1 MYKMNYLLPVQVGA
15 IDMAFPRLNN
25 ISFWCALLWILIGY
39 LGVCCGLASLVE
51 LASLSYQYKCIKIL
65 ITSNLGNP
73 TSLPNSE
80 IDRGP
85 EHASKVKAGPKVY
98 YPLQGKFDMMNPI
111 CTSGVHENS
120 LEQIFVQI
128 LKLINSGQRFIKEVF
143 RTQTQQEN
151 LSTSSKSNTNYQES
165 TTRLPKGI
173 NSYGD
178 GVSILGNRRM
188 AQPITK
194 VGQAKRSLSTKAAH
208 NQKTKGKT
216 IGISEYESG
225 QELLKKLKVNK
236 IGKFTGLY
244 KLISSKEFLLIAYN
258 KLKSKSGNM
267 TPGIDKETIDGTDFN
282 KIESLSKSLRN
293 ESFNFSPA
301 NRVWIPKKNGKLR
314 PLGIPKFSDKL
325 VQEAIRTLLELI
337 YESKF
342 SKTSHGFRPNRSTH
356 TALRDISTWNGMTWV
371 IEGDIK
377 GYFDNVDH
385 KVLADLLCKVI
396 QDQQFIDLYWK
407 LVKAGHIDKK
417 INTKSVHSTIGVP
430 QGGVVSPIL
439 SNIYLNEFDMYMEN
453 LIDKLSSKNFNI
465 SKVNP
470 SIVKYSKLLTE
481 LHYKYNEEYDKT
493 VLKEIKQV
501 RSVRNKLP
509 SRIRTGNRIRYVRY
523 ADDWVI
529 GIIGNRSLAESIKQE
544 SKNFLK
550 DVLKLELS
558 EEKTKITHLRD
569 EYAHFLGVDF
579 NKPVSKQS
587 PIVKR
592 KYADRIIKTRINQ
605 SKIYFYMPV
614 KEMLKTLQERGF
626 IKLSPNVKNKYISN
640 AITKW
645 IFLDHRSIIIRY
657 NAVINGLL
665 QYYGF
670 VHNKYSFHTI
680 INYFIKHSC
689 AKTIARKYRLGSR
702 AAAFKKFGSLLTSP
716 KIGKLD
722 GIGLKIPTSFKK
734 TTGELRTSQGATYDP
749 FVTLKWR
756 LESQIGLIDPCWI
769 CGTEND
775 TEMHHVKHL
784 RKEGVKPTGFLS
796 LMSKL
801 NRKQIPVCRSCH
813 NKIHKGIYNG
823 MAIRDLKRPEI
834 KTLIIKPEDTDT

>member
-1 MYKMNYLLPVQVGA
+1 
-15 IDMAFPRLNN
+15 
-25 ISFWCALLWILIGY
+25 
-39 LGVCCGLASLVE
+39 
-51 LASLSYQYKCIKIL
+51 
-65 ITSNLGNP
+65 
-73 TSLPNSE
+73 
-80 IDRGP
+80 
-85 EHASKVKAGPKVY
+85 
-98 YPLQGKFDMMNPI
+98 MMNPI
-111 CTSGVHENS
+111 CTSGEHENS
-120 LEQIFVQI
+120 LEQLYVQI

-143 RTQTQQEN
+143 RTQIRQEN
-151 LSTSSKSNTNYQES
+151 LSTSSKSNINYQES

-178 GVSILGNRRM
+178 GVLILGNRCM

-208 NQKTKGKT
+208 NQNTKGKT
-216 IGISEYESG
+216 IEISEYESG

-267 TPGIDKETIDGTDFN
+267 TPGINKETIDGTNFN
-282 KIESLSKSLRN
+282 KIESLSKSLKN
-293 ESFNFSPA
+293 ESFNFSPV
-301 NRVWIPKKNGKLR
+301 NRIWIPKKNGKLR
-314 PLGIPKFSDKL
+314 PLGIPTFSDKL

-342 SKTSHGFRPNRSTH
+342 SETSHGFRPNRSTH
-356 TALRDISTWNGMTWV
+356 TALRDIYTWNGMTWV

-385 KVLADLLCKVI
+385 KVLADLLCRVI

-417 INTKSVHSTIGVP
+417 INTTSVHSTIGVP

-439 SNIYLNEFDMYMEN
+439 SNIYLNEFDMFMEN
-453 LIDKLSSKNFNI
+453 LIDKLSSKNINI

-481 LHYKYNEEYDKT
+481 LHYKYIEEYDKV
-493 VLKEIKQV
+493 VLKEIKEV
-501 RSVRNKLP
+501 RAVRNKLP
-509 SRIRTGNRIRYVRY
+509 SRIRTGYRIRYVRY

-529 GIIGNRSLAESIKQE
+529 GVIGNKSLAESIKQE
-544 SKNFLK
+544 CNKFLK

-579 NKPVSKQS
+579 NKPVSKQA
-587 PIVKR
+587 PIVMR
-592 KYADRIIKTRINQ
+592 RYADRIIKTRINQ
-605 SKIYFYMPV
+605 TKIYFYMPV

-689 AKTIARKYRLGSR
+689 AKTLARKYRLGTR

-716 KIGKLD
+716 KIGTIE

-734 TTGELRTSQGATYDP
+734 TTGDLRKSKGSTYDP

-756 LESQIGLIDPCWI
+756 LE
-769 CGTEND
+769 T
-775 TEMHHVKHL
+775 
-784 RKEGVKPTGFLS
+784 
-796 LMSKL
+796 
-801 NRKQIPVCRSCH
+801 
-813 NKIHKGIYNG
+813 
-823 MAIRDLKRPEI
+823 
-834 KTLIIKPEDTDT
+834 